1 MAVKRLLCLAVLLIS
16 ALHVSPPL
24 AYGQPKKL
32 FTLTIRDAYLTE
44 LFLQIEKQSNYSFVY
59 QTDDIEALGKKNF
72 SCVRSDLEAIL
83 KRCFTGTDLVWEIT
97 DDHVVIRHKE
107 GQQAKSDRVTIEGRV
122 LDEYRKSLAGV
133 SVVVKGTRYGTTTD
147 AKGEFKIV
155 APRQK
160 DMVVRFS
167 FIGMTPQEISYVEGK
182 KLYVNL
188 QQSST
193 DIGNVEVVHT
203 GYQELTPRE
212 MAASIVSIKAENIYN
227 PGLSTIDQMLEGQ
240 VPGLTYMQSSGQL
253 GAAPKLRIRG
263 TTTVL
268 GSQEPCG

>member
-1 MAVKRLLCLAVLLIS
+1 MKKSLPPEKEIRERSGCGTRMAVKRLLCLAVLLIS

-24 AYGQPKKL
+24 AYSQPKKL

-59 QTDDIEALGKKNF
+59 QTD
-72 SCVRSDLEAIL
+72 
-83 KRCFTGTDLVWEIT
+83 EIT

-203 GYQELTPRE
+203 GYQ
-212 MAASIVSIKAENIYN
+212 
-227 PGLSTIDQMLEGQ
+227 
-240 VPGLTYMQSSGQL
+240 
-253 GAAPKLRIRG
+253 
-263 TTTVL
+263 
-268 GSQEPCG
+268 

>member
-1 MAVKRLLCLAVLLIS
+1 M
-16 ALHVSPPL
+16 
-24 AYGQPKKL
+24 
-32 FTLTIRDAYLTE
+32 
-44 LFLQIEKQSNYSFVY
+44 
-59 QTDDIEALGKKNF
+59 
-72 SCVRSDLEAIL
+72 
-83 KRCFTGTDLVWEIT
+83 
-97 DDHVVIRHKE
+97 
-107 GQQAKSDRVTIEGRV
+107 TIEGRV

-212 MAASIVSIKAENIYN
+212 M
-227 PGLSTIDQMLEGQ
+227 GGFDRFDQGREHL
-240 VPGLTYMQSSGQL
+240 
-253 GAAPKLRIRG
+253 
-263 TTTVL
+263 
-268 GSQEPCG
+268 